1 MSVQSAGKASVVE
14 SCRRFLKDLGQAI
27 KLVSL
32 YKATHPVPTSAI
44 QRVRQDLHDLFAES
58 GWSEVS
64 FSAPGGRWLA
74 NETVI
79 ADSAQA
85 FELLAIA
92 FRIHALQSVTF
103 KPEVRLYE
111 LQSFCELGA
120 TPPNQAYE
128 SDAGDF
134 LKERG
139 VRQVQV
145 NVEEFVRARRVKAP
159 ASPLIQSP
167 LARSPGRPAA
177 GPGPAAA
184 TGIGPPQG
192 QGFGS
197 FIKSLVDK
205 AISDPGERA
214 QLYTEA
220 VRLVES
226 ALSRHVAEA
235 TSGLMR
241 DKQVVLNERI
251 RAENVM
257 SRVAEGKVIVDQEG
271 RVLMMDPAAEEIAG
285 RPLSEVAGKPI
296 LESLGTGEKVVAL
309 SKDLVIPEN
318 GPVSDEVRTSGPQG
332 VRDALRQSMALVQD
346 ERGRLVGTYGELPAA
361 AKFREALRMQE
372 EFVANVTHDLKAP
385 LTSICSALELLTERL
400 GRGLGEE
407 EAGFLEICRRNS
419 ETLKDMIGEI
429 LDFSKLRSGKLGVK
443 PKPVSLI
450 SVIRES
456 IESLRPWAQSRKLA
470 LMMEDAQTASAL
482 PSVSADAPRAVQV
495 LNNLI
500 SNAIKCT
507 PECGSIVLRAEAGT
521 GENAGMAVVSVA
533 DTGCGIPEPDQKR
546 LFEKFAQVSS
556 DGRRREG
563 TGLGLAIVREL
574 VAGHGGKVWL
584 KSEVGKG
591 STFYFTLPFADKS
604 EKREA

>member
-1 MSVQSAGKASVVE
+1 MSVESAGKTGVVE

-32 YKATHPVPTSAI
+32 YKATHPVPVSAI

-58 GWSEVS
+58 GWASAS

-74 NETVI
+74 NETVV

-111 LQSFCELGA
+111 LQAFCELGA

-139 VRQVQV
+139 VRQILV
-145 NVEEFVRARRVKAP
+145 NVEEYVRARRVKAP
-159 ASPLIQSP
+159 ASSLIQNP
-167 LARSPGRPAA
+167 LARPAG
-177 GPGPAAA
+177 GPPAAA
-184 TGIGPPQG
+184 TPGVGPPQG

-235 TSGLMR
+235 TSRLVR

-251 RAENVM
+251 RAENVI

-285 RPLSEVAGKPI
+285 RPLSEVAGRPI
-296 LESLGTGEKVVAL
+296 LESLGTGEKIVAL
-309 SKDLVIPEN
+309 SQDLIIPEN
-318 GPVSDEVRTSGPQG
+318 RPVSDEVKTAGDES
-332 VRDALRQSMALVQD
+332 VRDALRQSLALVQD
-346 ERGRLVGTYGELPAA
+346 EQGRLVGTYGELPAA

-407 EAGFLEICRRNS
+407 ESGFLEICRRNS

-443 PKPVSLI
+443 PKPVALSA
-450 SVIRES
+450 VIQES

-470 LMMEDAQTASAL
+470 LMAGELETAAAL
-482 PSVSADAPRAVQV
+482 PPVLADPPRAVQV

-507 PECGSIVLRAEAGT
+507 PECGSIVVRAGAGS

-591 STFYFTLPFADKS
+591 SVFYFTLPFAPKPD
-604 EKREA
+604 KREE